1 MAHNATY
8 VGTAQQDGPYW
19 GITRV
24 SSIVFTP
31 ASGASWTLNSLTLT
45 RNARPDT
52 TQNFVYTSRD
62 YGVERITKAVVSEA
76 DTTTTFKCRRFWQQ
90 DSVAR
95 TEEESDVH

>member
-19 GITRV
+19 GITRA
-24 SSIVFTP
+24 SNIVFT
-31 ASGASWTLNSLTLT
+31 ADAGVSITLT
-45 RNARPDT
+45 QLSLSTAGYPAT

-76 DTTTTFKCRRFWQQ
+76 DTTTTFYARRFWQQ
-90 DSVAR
+90 DTLAS
-95 TEEESDVH
+95 T